1 MSEVTREDLEALRR
15 DLTSALRDARD
26 AATPRERQEA
36 RQEVADLDGELR
48 RLGLS
53 RDDLE
58 KLREEKEY
66 QRYKGFEE
74 RRQAE
79 REAEEKARRE
89 QEEADAEAE
98 RERAEQEAAD
108 AKKRDGLGG
117 RRNR

>member
-1 MSEVTREDLEALRR
+1 MSEVTREDLDALRR
-15 DLTSALRDARD
+15 DLTSALRDVKD

-36 RQEVADLDGELR
+36 RQEVADLDAELR

-79 REAEEKARRE
+79 REQEEKARRE
-89 QEEADAEAE
+89 QEEADAAAQAE
-98 RERAEQEAAD
+98 REAAEAAE
-108 AKKRDGLGG
+108 KKRDGLGG